1 MSVEGILVLVS
12 LPVPVLAALFWH
24 TRVYSLY
31 RLLGERVGN
40 LGYYWSSFQFQ
51 TPGIARQ
58 FPGFVDL
65 FRSLPDDLAAKVFI
79 VRRDTRRAEIVMVF
93 WTLLVGTLL
102 GISFRN

>member
-1 MSVEGILVLVS
+1 MSVEGIFVLAS

-24 TRVYSLY
+24 ARVYSLY

-40 LGYYWSSFQFQ
+40 LSYYWFCFQFQ

-65 FRSLPDDLAAKVFI
+65 FSSLPEDLAAKVFV
-79 VRRDTRRAEIVMVF
+79 VRRDTKRAEIAVAF
-93 WTLLVGTLL
+93 WILLFVTML
-102 GISFRN
+102 GISFRH